1 MTETRPTG
9 EQLRFISAA
18 TGNHILDTYLEA
30 AEKGGRT
37 LADLLE
43 DIFDST
49 TGLFRADI
57 FEFRITSSREFQ
69 FRIGDFPDTTTGWQ
83 SVADNPYL
91 FRARSAWATTTAY
104 ATTDIVTYNNST
116 YYCVTPH
123 TSTSTFDA
131 TKWAVMSDGTALNAA
146 TSTAQTS
153 ATNAANS
160 ASAAASSQSAAAT
173 SATNAQTSATNAA
186 TSATTATNQA
196 TAAQTSATAAAASQS
211 AAATSATNASSSAS
225 AASTSAT
232 NAASSAS
239 SASSSASSASTSAT
253 NAANSATAAANSAT
267 SASTSASN
275 AASSASSASASAAAA
290 ATSETNASASAIL
303 ANDWATKTSAPVAGG
318 EYSAKYHA
326 QQAVSSASAASTS
339 ATNAAAS
346 ESAAAS
352 SASSAA
358 SSATAAAASYDSF
371 DDRYLGAKT
380 SDPATDNDGNA
391 LLTGALYWNSTVGAF
406 KVYTG
411 SSWLTLAGTTELDD
425 LDGVIITSAAT
436 GNVLRFNGT
445 DWVNYP
451 DSNYAAASHSHS
463 IANVTG
469 LQSALDAKLDDS
481 QATAFGLSLLDDADA
496 AAGRST
502 LGLGSIAT
510 QSSASVSI
518 TGGSVTGLSALTVT
532 SNDAILV
539 PVGTTAQRP
548 TGTAGQIRYNST
560 LGKFE
565 GYTSSWGA
573 IGGGA
578 TGGGSDAV
586 FIENDQ
592 TVTTNY
598 TITTGKHA
606 GTFGPVTIASGI
618 TVTIP
623 SGSVWSIV

>member
-1 MTETRPTG
+1 MTTETRPTG
-9 EQLRFISAA
+9 EQLRFISAL
-18 TGNHILDTYLEA
+18 TGNHILDTYLES

-37 LADLLE
+37 LADLLA
-43 DIFDST
+43 DIFDES

-57 FEFRITSSREFQ
+57 FEFRITTDRSFQ
-69 FRIGDFPDTTTGWQ
+69 FRIGDFPDATTGWQ
-83 SVADNPYL
+83 NVTDNPYL
-91 FRARSAWATTTAY
+91 FRARGAWAATTAY
-104 ATTDIVTYNNST
+104 AATDIVTTNNST

-123 TSTSTFDA
+123 TSTASFDA
-131 TKWAVMSDGTALNAA
+131 TKWAVMSDGTTLNSIL
-146 TSTAQTS
+146 TSAQTA

-160 ASAAASSQSAAAT
+160 ATSASNSAT
-173 SATNAQTSATNAA
+173 S
-186 TSATTATNQA
+186 
-196 TAAQTSATAAAASQS
+196 
-211 AAATSATNASSSAS
+211 
-225 AASTSAT
+225 ASTSAST
-232 NAASSAS
+232 ATTKASEASASAS
-239 SASSSASSASTSAT
+239 SASSSASSASASASTATTKAAEATSSATSAASSASSATASASTATTKASEASASASAAATSATNAADSASTATTQATNASNSATSAAASASTATSQASAAATSAT
-253 NAANSATAAANSAT
+253 NAANSATS
-267 SASTSASN
+267 
-275 AASSASSASASAAAA
+275 AASSATTATAQATDA
-290 ATSETNASASAIL
+290 ATSAGI
-303 ANDWATKTSAPVAGG
+303 ANEWATKTSAPVAGG

-326 QQAVSSASAASTS
+326 LA
-339 ATNAAAS
+339 
-346 ESAAAS
+346 
-352 SASSAA
+352 AA

-391 LLTGALYWNSTVGAF
+391 LITGALYWNTTVGAF

-411 SSWLTLAGTTELDD
+411 SGWLTLAGTTELDD

-469 LQSALDAKLDDS
+469 LQTALDAKLDDS

-510 QSSASVSI
+510 QSSSSVSI

-548 TGTAGQIRYNST
+548 TGSAGQIRYNST

>member
-1 MTETRPTG
+1 M
-9 EQLRFISAA
+9 
-18 TGNHILDTYLEA
+18 
-30 AEKGGRT
+30 
-37 LADLLE
+37 
-43 DIFDST
+43 
-49 TGLFRADI
+49 
-57 FEFRITSSREFQ
+57 
-69 FRIGDFPDTTTGWQ
+69 
-83 SVADNPYL
+83 
-91 FRARSAWATTTAY
+91 
-104 ATTDIVTYNNST
+104 
-116 YYCVTPH
+116 
-123 TSTSTFDA
+123 
-131 TKWAVMSDGTALNAA
+131 
-146 TSTAQTS
+146 
-153 ATNAANS
+153 
-160 ASAAASSQSAAAT
+160 
-173 SATNAQTSATNAA
+173 
-186 TSATTATNQA
+186 
-196 TAAQTSATAAAASQS
+196 
-211 AAATSATNASSSAS
+211 
-225 AASTSAT
+225 
-232 NAASSAS
+232 
-239 SASSSASSASTSAT
+239 
-253 NAANSATAAANSAT
+253 
-267 SASTSASN
+267 
-275 AASSASSASASAAAA
+275 
-290 ATSETNASASAIL
+290 
-303 ANDWATKTSAPVAGG
+303 AGG

-346 ESAAAS
+346 EGAAAS

-358 SSATAAAASYDSF
+358 TSATAAAASYDSF
-371 DDRYLGAKT
+371 DDRYLGAKA

-451 DSNYAAASHSHS
+451 DSNYAAASHTHS

-518 TGGSVTGLSALTVT
+518 TGGSITGITDLTVADGGTGQSTHTANYVLKGNGT
-532 SNDAILV
+532 SPISASTIYDSGTNVGIGTASPAVKLAISSTDAILV
-539 PVGTTAQRP
+539 PAGTTAQRP
-548 TGTAGQIRYNST
+548 TGSSGYIRYNSD

-565 GYTSSWGA
+565 GYTTAWGS

-578 TGGGSDAV
+578 TGGGSDEIFV
-586 FIENDQ
+586 ENGQ

-598 TITTGKHA
+598 SITAGKNAMTAGPITING
-606 GTFGPVTIASGI
+606 GV
-618 TVTIP
+618 TVTVP
-623 SGSVWSIV
+623 SGSTWSII